1 VPAIFREIIDSII
14 CFIYPPRCA
23 FCDRPLDDG
32 ARHWC
37 DVCDRSLRRVE
48 ADFTAPRLNHTWF
61 DRARSALPYE
71 GRVRDAVHGFKYGER
86 FDLARVFAAFLY
98 DEAVRMERPD
108 VVMPVPLH
116 PGRLH
121 RRGFNQSAV
130 IARPLAKRLGVD
142 YEARGLVRA
151 RNTATQV
158 EQKLAERLAAMKDAF
173 RVRDTRAVKDRR
185 VLLVD
190 DVLTTG
196 ATINECARAL
206 KKAGAQRVDIVTI
219 ARVL

>member
-1 VPAIFREIIDSII
+1 
-14 CFIYPPRCA
+14 
-23 FCDRPLDDG
+23 
-32 ARHWC
+32 
-37 DVCDRSLRRVE
+37 
-48 ADFTAPRLNHTWF
+48 
-61 DRARSALPYE
+61 
-71 GRVRDAVHGFKYGER
+71 
-86 FDLARVFAAFLY
+86 
-98 DEAVRMERPD
+98 
-108 VVMPVPLH
+108 MPVPLH